1 MGHNAS
7 NTKEAKINIQERGAS
22 RRRQRLTQTTQWL
35 EEPRR
40 KDQGK
45 LLTPV
50 GVMGR
55 VVSLSIMDR
64 RLLDQCGNKRNITDQ
79 RVEGK

>member
-1 MGHNAS
+1 MGHSAS

-22 RRRQRLTQTTQWL
+22 RRQRLTQTTQRL

-55 VVSLSIMDR
+55 VVYLSIMDR
-64 RLLDQCGNKRNITDQ
+64 RLLDQCRNKRNITDK